1 MMRSEPQI
9 KRNPREGAV
18 IGVVLVVM
26 LVVSLIAVSLLRLAE
41 ADSQETGTSVATARA
56 FWAAEAGLERM
67 KALGVKRIRPYPAIS
82 LSGVTM
88 YGSNVLSD
96 TVAHGSY
103 SVDVVDD
110 PAWTNAVSPLKKY
123 IIRSR
128 GYSGRATQ
136 TVEIKASIK
145 SFSSYMH
152 ATHFER
158 TNSTSPVYFAPGDVI
173 DGPVYVN
180 DQLNIYGGSPMPKFL
195 QPVSSSSNSVNYM
208 NGANSSVFQGGL
220 VLGAPPL
227 DISGQ
232 FTSDHITEVKS
243 EASLAGLTLTGN
255 YQMNF
260 NPDGT
265 LSYRKTT
272 GPTGVT
278 TVALSSFNGAIY
290 VDGSAYV
297 NGTLKGQVT
306 LAAQNSIYISNQIV
320 YAGATNP
327 TPWSAGFSTNS
338 VRDMLGLMASKQ
350 VQILG
355 TNPVTIH
362 AAVMVTG
369 DGGGFNSEKSGSVL
383 GSPRINLFGSLSQ
396 YRRGVVGYNSLPM
409 KGFIKNY
416 KFDARYDSST
426 PPNFPYSMYTFSNWK
441 SGYN

>member
-1 MMRSEPQI
+1 
-9 KRNPREGAV
+9 
-18 IGVVLVVM
+18 
-26 LVVSLIAVSLLRLAE
+26 
-41 ADSQETGTSVATARA
+41 
-56 FWAAEAGLERM
+56 
-67 KALGVKRIRPYPAIS
+67 
-82 LSGVTM
+82 
-88 YGSNVLSD
+88 
-96 TVAHGSY
+96 
-103 SVDVVDD
+103 
-110 PAWTNAVSPLKKY
+110 
-123 IIRSR
+123 
-128 GYSGRATQ
+128 
-136 TVEIKASIK
+136 
-145 SFSSYMH
+145 
-152 ATHFER
+152 
-158 TNSTSPVYFAPGDVI
+158 
-173 DGPVYVN
+173 
-180 DQLNIYGGSPMPKFL
+180 MPKFL